1 MLESVGYL
9 SKTDDILPMP
19 RVLVVDDEPL
29 IAMLVE
35 DWLADMQCETV
46 GPAGTA
52 KAALALIDGGNL
64 DGAILDV
71 SLEGHDSFAVAD
83 ALRERAVPFAFATGH
98 GRERIDERFRDAP
111 TLCKPYDFESV
122 RKVVE
127 TLLERGAGAAGAGR

>member
-1 MLESVGYL
+1 
-9 SKTDDILPMP
+9 MP

-52 KAALALIDGGNL
+52 AAALALIDGADI

-71 SLEGHDSFAVAD
+71 SLDGHDSFAVAD
-83 ALRERAVPFAFATGH
+83 VLRERAVPFAFATGH

-111 TLCKPYDFESV
+111 TLAKPYDFESV
-122 RKVVE
+122 RKVV
-127 TLLERGAGAAGAGR
+127 TALLERGAAGSGAKTR